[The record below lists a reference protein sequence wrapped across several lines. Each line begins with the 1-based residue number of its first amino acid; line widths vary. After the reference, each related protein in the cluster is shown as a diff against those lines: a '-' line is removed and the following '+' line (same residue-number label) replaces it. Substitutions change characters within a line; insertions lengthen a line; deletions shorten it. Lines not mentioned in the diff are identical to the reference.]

1 MAYDIF
7 ISYRRE
13 GGEKT
18 ARLVQLILEDY
29 GYKVFLDYDS
39 CNASSWEKRIK
50 AGIEESKVFLFI
62 MSQGALDRCRN
73 ERDWVRKEVEYAYEL
88 KKNIVP
94 INPDR
99 EFDVF
104 PADCPELVRTALGQ
118 HSFFEIYTGQ
128 QLKTTVDALVKQRLQ
143 EYVEPMQSH
152 ETGATI
158 YMEAD
163 MDCQIELF
171 DKPLCAL
178 QAGVCKGVQMRKG
191 LKKITAI
198 SMENTADRLI
208 QKYKV
213 ESDDVDDWLQIE
225 LLPIREARLDVE
237 EENRKKY
244 NGHEWVDLGLP
255 SGLKWATCNVGADKP
270 EECGNYYAWGET
282 ETKSEYTKENC
293 ATWRK
298 VLGDISG
305 DSRYDAARRNWG
317 GSWRMPTA
325 AECQELV
332 DNCTWTWITQGRR
345 KGYRVTGKNGNS
357 IFLPATGWYYGS
369 SPDYQGELG
378 RYWSSTPRE
387 SNTGGAYDLDFNSLG
402 PYEAWSYR
410 YYGLTVRPVCD

>member
-13 GGEKT
+13 GGSYV
-18 ARLVQLILEDY
+18 ARQIQLLLENH
-29 GYKVFLDYDS
+29 GYTVFFDLDE
-39 CNASSWEKRIK
+39 CNASSWEKKIK
-50 AGIEESKVFLFI
+50 SGIEESEVFLFI
-62 MSQGALDRCRN
+62 LSQGALDRCRN
-73 ERDWVRKEVEYAYEL
+73 EGDWVRKEVEYAYEL

-191 LKKITAI
+191 VKKITAI
-198 SMENTADRLI
+198 SMENTADRLV

-225 LLPIREARLDVE
+225 LLPIREARLE
-237 EENRKKY
+237 EEIRKKY

-270 EECGNYYAWGET
+270 EEYGNYYAWGET
-282 ETKSEYTKENC
+282 ETKSEYTEDNC
-293 ATWRK
+293 TTWQK
-298 VLGDISG
+298 NLGDISG
-305 DSRYDAARRNWG
+305 DSRYDAARKHWG
-317 GSWRMPTA
+317 GSWRMPTE

-332 DNCTWTWITQGRR
+332 DNCTWTWTTQGGHN
-345 KGYRVTGKNGNS
+345 GYKVTSKKNGNS
-357 IFLPATGWYYGS
+357 IFLPAAGYRIGS
-369 SPDYQGELG
+369 SLGRQREHG
-378 RYWSSTPRE
+378 RYWCSTPNE
-387 SNTGGAYDLDFNSLG
+387 GNTEDACSLYFDSNGRLVVWG
-402 PYEAWSYR
+402 YR
-410 YYGLTVRPVCD
+410 YRGRTVRPVCD

>member
-39 CNASSWEKRIK
+39 CNASSWEKKIK
-50 AGIEESKVFLFI
+50 SGIEESEVFLFI
-62 MSQGALDRCRN
+62 LSKGALDRCRN
-73 ERDWVRKEVEYAYEL
+73 EGDWVRKEVEYAYEL

-118 HSFFEIYTGQ
+118 HTFFEIYTTQ
-128 QLKTTVDALVKQRLQ
+128 HLKTTVDALVKQRLQ

-225 LLPIREARLDVE
+225 LLPIREARLE

-244 NGHEWVDLGLP
+244 NGREWVDLGLP

-270 EECGNYYAWGET
+270 EEYGNYYAWGET
-282 ETKSEYTKENC
+282 EIKSEYTADNC

-298 VLGDISG
+298 KLGDISG

-317 GSWRMPTA
+317 GSWRMPTK

-332 DNCTWTWITQGRR
+332 DNCTWTWTTQGVH
-345 KGYRVTGKNGNS
+345 KGYKVTSKKNGNS
-357 IFLPATGWYYGS
+357 IFLPAAGYRTGSLLYCQREGGFYWMS
-369 SPDYQGELG
+369 TPDE
-378 RYWSSTPRE
+378 SSTA
-387 SNTGGAYDLDFNSLG
+387 SAYGLNFNSGIHCGGWLTRG
-402 PYEAWSYR
+402 
-410 YYGLTVRPVCD
+410 YGHTVRPVCD

>member
-39 CNASSWEKRIK
+39 CNSESWEKKIK
-50 AGIEESKVFLFI
+50 SGIEESKVFLFI
-62 MSQGALDRCRN
+62 LSKGALDRCRN
-73 ERDWVRKEVEYAYEL
+73 ESDWVRKEVEYAYEL
-88 KKNIVP
+88 HKNIVP
-94 INPDR
+94 INPDK
-99 EFDVF
+99 EFDKI
-104 PADCPELVRTALGQ
+104 PEDCPELVRTALGQ
-118 HSFFEIYTGQ
+118 HTFFEIYTTQ
-128 QLKTTVDALVKQRLQ
+128 HLKTTVDALVKQRLQ
-143 EYVEPMQSH
+143 EYVEPMQSL

-163 MDCQIELF
+163 MDCQIELY

-191 LKKITAI
+191 VKKITAI

-225 LLPIREARLDVE
+225 LLPIREARLE

-244 NGHEWVDLGLP
+244 NGREWVDLGLP
-255 SGLKWATCNVGADKP
+255 SGIKWATCNVGADKP
-270 EECGNYYAWGET
+270 EEYGNYYAWGET
-282 ETKSEYTKENC
+282 ETKSEYTEDNC
-293 ATWRK
+293 VTWRK
-298 VLGDISG
+298 ELGDISG

-317 GSWRMPTA
+317 GSWRMPTK

-332 DNCTWTWITQGRR
+332 DNCTWTWTTQGGHN
-345 KGYRVTGKNGNS
+345 GYRVTSKKNGNS
-357 IFLPATGWYYGS
+357 VFLPAAGYRLGS
-369 SPDYQGELG
+369 SLYDQGEYG
-378 RYWSSTPRE
+378 RCWGSTPYE
-387 SNTGGAYDLDFNSLG
+387 GDAEGAYRLRFYSGSLDVDWYDRSSG
-402 PYEAWSYR
+402 R
-410 YYGLTVRPVCD
+410 TVRPVSE

>member
-39 CNASSWEKRIK
+39 CNSESWEKKIK
-50 AGIEESKVFLFI
+50 SGIEESEVFLFI
-62 MSQGALDRCRN
+62 LSKGALDRCRN
-73 ERDWVRKEVEYAYEL
+73 EGDWVRKEVEYAYEL

-104 PADCPELVRTALGQ
+104 PSDCPELVRTALGQ

-143 EYVEPMQSH
+143 EYVEPMQNH

-198 SMENTADRLI
+198 SMENTADRLV

-225 LLPIREARLDVE
+225 LLPIREARLE

-270 EECGNYYAWGET
+270 EEYGNYYAWGET
-282 ETKSEYTKENC
+282 STKTEYNYGEC
-293 ATWRK
+293 VTWQK
-298 VLGDISG
+298 NLGDISG

-317 GSWRMPTA
+317 GSWRIPTQT
-325 AECQELV
+325 EWQELV
-332 DNCTWTWITQGRR
+332 NNCTWTWTTQGGHG
-345 KGYRVTGKNGNS
+345 GYRVTSKKNGNS
-357 IFLPATGWYYGS
+357 IFLPAAGYRFGS
-369 SPDYQGELG
+369 SLFHQGEYG
-378 RYWSSTPRE
+378 YYWSSTPNE
-387 SNTGGAYDLDFNSLG
+387 SYTEGAYDLTFDSRSRDLDW
-402 PYEAWSYR
+402 YYR
-410 YYGLTVRPVCD
+410 CFGHSVRPVCD

>member
-13 GGEKT
+13 GGSYV
-18 ARLVQLILEDY
+18 ARQIQLLLENH
-29 GYKVFLDYDS
+29 GYTVFFDLDE

-73 ERDWVRKEVEYAYEL
+73 EGDWVRKEVEYAYEL

-104 PADCPELVRTALGQ
+104 PVDCPELVRTALGQ
-118 HSFFEIYTGQ
+118 HTFFEIYTTQ
-128 QLKTTVDALVKQRLQ
+128 HLKTTVDALVKQRLQ

-178 QAGVCKGVQMRKG
+178 QAGVCKGVRMRKG
-191 LKKITAI
+191 VKKITAI

-225 LLPIREARLDVE
+225 LLPIREARLE

-270 EECGNYYAWGET
+270 EEYGNYYAWGET
-282 ETKSEYTKENC
+282 ETKSKYTEDNC

-298 VLGDISG
+298 KLGDISG

-317 GSWRMPTA
+317 GSWRMPTK
-325 AECQELV
+325 AEYQELV
-332 DNCTWTWITQGRR
+332 DNCTWTWTTQGGHN
-345 KGYRVTGKNGNS
+345 GYKVTSKKSGNS
-357 IFLPATGWYYGS
+357 IFLPAAGYWTGS
-369 SPDYQGELG
+369 SIYSQGEFG
-378 RYWSSTPRE
+378 DYWCSTPSE
-387 SNTGGAYDLDFNSLG
+387 SHTEDAYDLDFDSSGHNVDLYFRSFG
-402 PYEAWSYR
+402 HA
-410 YYGLTVRPVCD
+410 VRPVCD

>member
-39 CNASSWEKRIK
+39 CNASSWEKKIK
-50 AGIEESKVFLFI
+50 SGIEESEVFLFI
-62 MSQGALDRCRN
+62 LSKGALDRCRN
-73 ERDWVRKEVEYAYEL
+73 EGDWVRKEVEYAYEL

-225 LLPIREARLDVE
+225 LLPIREARLE

-244 NGHEWVDLGLP
+244 NGREWVDLGLP
-255 SGLKWATCNVGADKP
+255 SGIKWATCNVGADKP

-282 ETKSEYTKENC
+282 ETKSEYTADNY

-298 VLGDISG
+298 NLGDISG
-305 DSRYDAARRNWG
+305 DSLYDAARRNWG
-317 GSWRMPTA
+317 GSWRMPTK

-332 DNCTWTWITQGRR
+332 DNCTWTWTTQGGHN
-345 KGYRVTGKNGNS
+345 GYKVTSKKNGNS
-357 IFLPATGWYYGS
+357 IFLPASGYRSRS
-369 SPDYQGELG
+369 SLFDQGKVG
-378 RYWSSTPRE
+378 DYWSSTPRE
-387 SNTGGAYDLDFNSLG
+387 SSTDRACGLYFYSGDHLVG
-402 PYEAWSYR
+402 WSYR
-410 YYGLTVRPVCD
+410 RIGLTVRPVCD